1 VPKIKTRL
9 KRPTSMEP
17 SLAQTA
23 KHAKVVK
30 ASLFAPASTRK
41 VATPSPPMDK
51 SNDVRVVV
59 CSMLGV
65 T

>member
-1 VPKIKTRL
+1 
-9 KRPTSMEP
+9 MEP